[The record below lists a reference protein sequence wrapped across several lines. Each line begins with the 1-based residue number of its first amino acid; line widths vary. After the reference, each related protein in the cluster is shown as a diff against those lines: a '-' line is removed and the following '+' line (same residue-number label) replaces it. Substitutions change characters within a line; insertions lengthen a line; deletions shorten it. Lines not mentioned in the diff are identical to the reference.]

1 MRYHF
6 TKTLR
11 LIPFWT
17 KNTESSGQIILT
29 VQAGVNKINK
39 KTLAYVSNVKRSY
52 SVSISSI
59 LRIVVLYQVTIF
71 IGNHVITNSV
81 KLEIKD

>member
-39 KTLAYVSNVKRSY
+39 KTLAYVSNVKRSH